1 MLMQN
6 IINALL
12 NMLLVSVP
20 EEFIWSVLSLIFLKR
35 FDLLDWRRWK
45 YNLKQLMIPVLPTA
59 LMINIL
65 RYIIIV
71 PKPIM
76 TLINVVLINVLI
88 IIMLKHNKRVEDK
101 FLIIKSVLFNLL
113 SLFLMT
119 LIEYIYVPTM
129 LFLIK
134 KSINDINND
143 ILLNFL
149 LSLPTRILQIIVVI
163 FILIKKDSQ
172 LYVKTIKYILYDKF
186 IMITTLIFVGIILSI
201 WVLLVNFF
209 GDFNIIGQLS
219 INQQLLTSV
228 LLLIIPTII
237 ISLLL
242 YIIIYFFSKITRIQ
256 KSHQN
261 MFDDDIE

>member
-6 IINALL
+6 IINVLF
-12 NMLLVSVP
+12 NTLLVSVP

-65 RYIIIV
+65 RYIIVV

-76 TLINVVLINVLI
+76 TLLNVILINILM
-88 IIMLKHNKRVEDK
+88 IIMLKHNKKVEDK

-113 SLFLMT
+113 SLFLMM
-119 LIEYIYVPTM
+119 LIEYIYVPTI

-134 KSINDINND
+134 KSILEINNN
-143 ILLNFL
+143 ITLNFL
-149 LSLPTRILQIIVVI
+149 LSIPTRILQIIMVV
-163 FILIKKDSQ
+163 FILIKKDNH
-172 LYVKTIKYILYDKF
+172 LYIKTIKYILYDRVVMIFTIAF
-186 IMITTLIFVGIILSI
+186 IGIIL
-201 WVLLVNFF
+201 WVWILLIDVF
-209 GDFNIIGQLS
+209 GDYHVLNSFTL
-219 INQQLLTSV
+219 NQQLLTSV
-228 LLLIIPTII
+228 LLLVIPTVI
-237 ISLLL
+237 ISLVL
-242 YIIIYFFSKITRIQ
+242 YIIVYFFSKITKIQ

-261 MFDDDIE
+261 MFDDDI